1 MNLDLFEP
9 IALTQKERVNAALPD
24 ELPHSPGVYTM
35 YDAKDQVLYVGKAK
49 DIQKRLVSYRYS
61 KSKKV
66 IRMIAHLHRIGI
78 EECKNE
84 TDAILLE
91 NLLIRS
97 LRPPF
102 NEANKKPETYY
113 YISTTRQGNKREFRL
128 SMRPLNDYPKT
139 YGCFKGHLRVRKGL
153 GALLKLL
160 YVTDEK
166 IDSACYLPTQLLK
179 RITPMRYAIP
189 LDDQRG
195 VQVHQ
200 LLKGTSA
207 HLLEEFEQIVDEN
220 PFRDRFTNKYF
231 ASEVEHLRLF
241 YELGPARN
249 QLMKRELNLESEI
262 IPQDQLDDLQ
272 VLLAERLN

>member
-1 MNLDLFEP
+1 MNFDLFES
-9 IALTQKERVNAALPD
+9 ISLTQKERVNAAMVETP
-24 ELPHSPGVYTM
+24 PHQPGVYTM
-35 YDAKDQVLYVGKAK
+35 YDKKDEVLYVGKAK
-49 DIQKRLVSYRYS
+49 NLHSRLISYRYS
-61 KSKKV
+61 RSRKV
-66 IRMIAHLHRIGI
+66 QRMIAHLHRIGM
-78 EECKNE
+78 EVCKSE

-128 SMRPLNDYPKT
+128 SMRKLSEYPKT

-153 GALLKLL
+153 GALLRLL
-160 YVTDEK
+160 FVVNEE
-166 IDSACYLPTQLLK
+166 IDSAYFLPTQLLK
-179 RITPMRYAIP
+179 RLTPMRYAIP
-189 LDDQRG
+189 INDQRG

-200 LLKGTSA
+200 FMKGTSSS
-207 HLLEEFEQIVDEN
+207 LLEEFEQLVAEN

-249 QLMKRELNLESEI
+249 QLIKKELKLESEL
-262 IPQDQLDDLQ
+262 IPQEQFDDLQ
-272 VLLAERLN
+272 VLLSERLN

>member
-1 MNLDLFEP
+1 
-9 IALTQKERVNAALPD
+9 
-24 ELPHSPGVYTM
+24 
-35 YDAKDQVLYVGKAK
+35 
-49 DIQKRLVSYRYS
+49 
-61 KSKKV
+61 
-66 IRMIAHLHRIGI
+66 MIAHLHRIGM
-78 EECKNE
+78 EVCKSE

-128 SMRPLNDYPKT
+128 SMRKLSEYPKT

-153 GALLKLL
+153 GALLRLL
-160 YVTDEK
+160 FVVNEE
-166 IDSACYLPTQLLK
+166 IDSAYFLPTQLLK
-179 RITPMRYAIP
+179 RLTPMRYAIP
-189 LDDQRG
+189 INDQRG
-195 VQVHQ
+195 VQVHEFM
-200 LLKGTSA
+200 KGTSSS
-207 HLLEEFEQIVDEN
+207 LLEEFEQLVAEN

-249 QLMKRELNLESEI
+249 QLIKKELKLESEL
-262 IPQDQLDDLQ
+262 IPQEQFDDLQ
-272 VLLAERLN
+272 VLLSERLN

>member
-1 MNLDLFEP
+1 MNLDLFES
-9 IALTQKERVNAALPD
+9 IALTQKERLNAALLEVP
-24 ELPHSPGVYTM
+24 PHLPGVYTM
-35 YDAKDQVLYVGKAK
+35 YDKNDNVLYVGKAK
-49 DIQKRLVSYRYS
+49 NLYKRLTSYRYS
-61 KSKKV
+61 KSRKV
-66 IRMIAHLHRIGI
+66 QRLIAHLHRVGVEI
-78 EECKNE
+78 CKSE

-113 YISTTRQGNKREFRL
+113 FISTTRQGNKREFRL
-128 SMRPLNDYPKT
+128 SMRTLNDYPKK

-160 YVTDEK
+160 YVTDTE
-166 IDSACYLPTQLLK
+166 IDSAYFLPTQLLK

-189 LDDQRG
+189 LNDQRG

-200 LLKGTSA
+200 FLKGTSA
-207 HLLEEFEQIVDEN
+207 HLLEEFEQLVEEN

-249 QLMKRELNLESEI
+249 QLMKKELNLESELI
-262 IPQDQLDDLQ
+262 LQDQIDDLQ
-272 VLLAERLN
+272 ALLAERLN